1 MAQKSKD
8 KSTYTSIVGLGILV
22 TLMWISDRILYP
34 FGGWPMLRIINYV
47 LMIAAVVLIIQK
59 FIKLTK
65 QANK

>member
-8 KSTYTSIVGLGILV
+8 KSAYTSIVGLGILV

-34 FGGWPMLRIINYV
+34 FGGWPMLRIINYI

>member
-34 FGGWPMLRIINYV
+34 FGGWPMLRIINYI

>member
-1 MAQKSKD
+1 MAQKRKD
-8 KSTYTSIVGLGILV
+8 KSTYTSIVGLGILI